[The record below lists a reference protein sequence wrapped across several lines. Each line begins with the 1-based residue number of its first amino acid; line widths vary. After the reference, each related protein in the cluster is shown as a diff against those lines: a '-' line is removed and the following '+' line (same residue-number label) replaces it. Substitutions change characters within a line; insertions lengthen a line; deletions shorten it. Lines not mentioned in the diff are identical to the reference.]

1 MSRLMLSALLAFF
14 LMPVATLAA
23 GPEAEAKAAVET
35 KEDAKADAKA
45 DVKEDAKAE
54 EGEAEKPEA
63 EEPKEDAEGD
73 VAPTE
78 EPEPTAE
85 EMVEMGKGIVAAAR
99 SHEWALMLAGII
111 MLILSLARRFKL
123 LAKLPT
129 KAVPWVSA
137 ALGVLAVLG
146 DDLATGGAITVSRLV
161 QGLLAG
167 LAASGA
173 WGLIGRHLPMIGA
186 QKAEES

>member
-1 MSRLMLSALLAFF
+1 
-14 LMPVATLAA
+14 
-23 GPEAEAKAAVET
+23 
-35 KEDAKADAKA
+35 
-45 DVKEDAKAE
+45 
-54 EGEAEKPEA
+54 
-63 EEPKEDAEGD
+63 
-73 VAPTE
+73 
-78 EPEPTAE
+78 
-85 EMVEMGKGIVAAAR
+85 
-99 SHEWALMLAGII
+99 
-111 MLILSLARRFKL
+111 LARRFKL
-123 LAKLPT
+123 LTKLPT

-186 QKAEES
+186 QKAEQS